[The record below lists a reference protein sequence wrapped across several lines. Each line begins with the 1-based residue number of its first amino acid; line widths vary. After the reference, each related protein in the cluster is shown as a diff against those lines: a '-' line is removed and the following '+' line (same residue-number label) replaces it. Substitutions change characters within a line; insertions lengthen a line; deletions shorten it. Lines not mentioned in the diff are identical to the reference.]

1 MLWCP
6 LYFLTP
12 KAGEDRSSLER
23 DKNMKR
29 LGLRWNLR
37 NPIKIPGIY
46 TELMAK
52 SLTENPEPWP
62 FPKSLISAV
71 WKPVFLRKN
80 FLPKHRKSLRETS
93 FFPQPVAWL
102 TQLLPFP
109 ESQVFPLIWTS
120 VALHPGLLHP
130 QLVPVGKQWTA
141 G

>member
-71 WKPVFLRKN
+71 WKPA
-80 FLPKHRKSLRETS
+80 
-93 FFPQPVAWL
+93 FPQKELP
-102 TQLLPFP
+102 TQAQKKPQGDLIFSTACGLADSTSAFP
-109 ESQVFPLIWTS
+109 
-120 VALHPGLLHP
+120 
-130 QLVPVGKQWTA
+130 
-141 G
+141 